1 MLQDLV
7 IAFKKRVLPF
17 VLLLFVAG
25 CTQPVSQF
33 KLIHKVTTLN
43 EYQHAVVTIDGEGLE
58 ITTQDGY
65 SKTIEILHEKI
76 SKALDKTGRFQII
89 NEETDGKSQL
99 DWGKIQNEL
108 SVNLLITEF
117 RYVSGVKRWLMA
129 VGAGEAVLG
138 GIIKLKSKID
148 GSSVGEMSF
157 LEKSGDNKGPF
168 SDYTG
173 KQINKV
179 ARLVIALMTTK

>member
-1 MLQDLV
+1 MLQNLV
-7 IAFKKRVLPF
+7 ITLKKLIIPF
-17 VLLLFVAG
+17 VLLIIVAG

-33 KLIHKVTTLN
+33 KLIQQVSTLN
-43 EYQHAVVTIDGEGLE
+43 EYQHAVVTIEGEGLE

-65 SKTIEILHEKI
+65 SKTIEVLHEKI

>member
-1 MLQDLV
+1 MLQNLV
-7 IAFKKRVLPF
+7 ITLKKLIIPF
-17 VLLLFVAG
+17 VLLIIVAG

-33 KLIHKVTTLN
+33 KLIQQVSTLN

-65 SKTIEILHEKI
+65 SKTIEVLHEKI

>member
-1 MLQDLV
+1 M
-7 IAFKKRVLPF
+7 
-17 VLLLFVAG
+17 AG

-33 KLIHKVTTLN
+33 KLIQQVSTLN
-43 EYQHAVVTIDGEGLE
+43 EYQHAVVTIEGEGLE

-65 SKTIEILHEKI
+65 SKTIEVLHEKI

-99 DWGKIQNEL
+99 DWGKIKNEL
-108 SVNLLITEF
+108 SVNVLITEF
-117 RYVSGVKRWLMA
+117 RYVSGVKRGLMA

>member
-1 MLQDLV
+1 MLQNLV
-7 IAFKKRVLPF
+7 ITLKKLIIPF
-17 VLLLFVAG
+17 VLLIIVAG

-33 KLIHKVTTLN
+33 KLIQQVSTLN
-43 EYQHAVVTIDGEGLE
+43 EYQHAVVTIEGEGLE

-65 SKTIEILHEKI
+65 SKTIEVLHEKI

-99 DWGKIQNEL
+99 DWGKIKNEL
-108 SVNLLITEF
+108 SVNVLITEF
-117 RYVSGVKRWLMA
+117 RYVSGVKRGLMA

>member
-25 CTQPVSQF
+25 CNQPVSQF

-76 SKALDKTGRFQII
+76 SKTLEKTGRFQTI
-89 NEETDGKSQL
+89 NEDVDGASQL
-99 DWGKIQNEL
+99 E
-108 SVNLLITEF
+108 VNVLITEF
-117 RYVSGVKRWLMA
+117 RYVSGVKRGLMA

-138 GIIKLKSKID
+138 GIIKLSEKTD
-148 GSSVGEMSF
+148 GRSVGEMSF
-157 LEKSGDNKGPF
+157 LEKSGDDKGAF

-179 ARLVIALMTTK
+179 AKHVIALMTTK

>member
-1 MLQDLV
+1 MLQNLV
-7 IAFKKRVLPF
+7 ITLKKLIIPF
-17 VLLLFVAG
+17 VLLIIVAG

-33 KLIHKVTTLN
+33 KLMQQVSTLN

-65 SKTIEILHEKI
+65 SKTIEVLHEKI

>member
-1 MLQDLV
+1 MLQAHV
-7 IAFKKRVLPF
+7 IAIKKIIYTF

-33 KLIHKVTTLN
+33 KLIQQVSTLN
-43 EYQHAVVTIDGEGLE
+43 EYQHAVVTIEGEGLE

-76 SKALDKTGRFQII
+76 SKTLEKTGRFQTI
-89 NEETDGKSQL
+89 NEDVDGASQL
-99 DWGKIQNEL
+99 E
-108 SVNLLITEF
+108 VNVLITEF
-117 RYVSGVKRWLMA
+117 RYVSGVKRGLMA